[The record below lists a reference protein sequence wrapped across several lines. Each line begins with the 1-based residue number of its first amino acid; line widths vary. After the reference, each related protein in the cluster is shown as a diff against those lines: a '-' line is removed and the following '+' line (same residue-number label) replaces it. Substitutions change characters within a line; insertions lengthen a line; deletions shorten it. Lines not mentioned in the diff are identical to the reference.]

1 MPATSIFS
9 VPPGLSRAGRQ
20 ARRHAL
26 LRLGWAWLAMMQVM
40 MFAWP
45 GYVRH
50 DGIPADA
57 LATLDWAIVLMT
69 CASLALPLPVVL
81 YSPWPLLSG
90 PPPSLPRGR
99 AVLDVPVA

>member
-1 MPATSIFS
+1 MPGHSIFS
-9 VPPGLSRAGRQ
+9 VPPDLPAADRR

-50 DGIPADA
+50 PGIPPDA
-57 LATLDWAIVLMT
+57 LATLDL
-69 CASLALPLPVVL
+69 SLIHI
-81 YSPWPLLSG
+81 
-90 PPPSLPRGR
+90 
-99 AVLDVPVA
+99 